1 MATIATT
8 GTSGER
14 GRRAGR
20 TALVAVLA
28 GLGLVLAGLVAPAS
42 ATRVEQPTL
51 VSEVPSIATPMV
63 REGTVQA
70 LAQVGD
76 VIVFGGTFTKV
87 ADRGRPD
94 TTYTGLAA
102 YDRRTSKLVPGF
114 VPQLNGE
121 VRALLAGPTPGT
133 VYAAGSFSRVNGT
146 VANRVVLLD
155 VMTGQRVA
163 AFRGTGINGPVNTLG
178 RVGNRLYIGGTF
190 TLVAGQ
196 THRGLAALNA
206 TSGFRDAAVTNSFTE
221 NHNYGRVA
229 GSSKSPVGVT
239 DLDITPDGTQMTA
252 IGNFRTV
259 DGLLRDQVV
268 VLDLTGS
275 GPVVRPDWS
284 TTNFT
289 HACYS
294 WAFDWWVRD
303 VDYSPDGSYFVIG
316 STGGGIN
323 DLCDDVAR
331 FETSARGTNVQ
342 PTWVASTGGD
352 SVYTVAATGPA
363 IYAGGHFRWF
373 NNPMA
378 NDRAGAGAVPRPGIA
393 ALDPDTGMP
402 LSWNPGR
409 HPRDK
414 GVFAM
419 LATDR
424 ELVLGTDTA
433 WFGHQEYFTPKLVS
447 IPLAG
452 GAAALTKATPA
463 LPGSLNAVRG
473 STSQPAVASRLLT
486 DAGTGAAL
494 PPPTLPGGVD
504 VRGAFVVDD
513 ELFVVGSD
521 GTMHRRA
528 YGDDGSIGATSEVVD
543 PYNDPYWST
552 VLTGL
557 RNNTETYRGISSGLG
572 NRLRTATSLFFHDDR
587 LYYTLSGSSQLYSRV
602 FEPGSGTSYPTEV
615 VVPGVSL
622 PSLSGGTY
630 AAGHLY
636 YAVASTGQLVRQ
648 PFDGRTVGTPVVVGG
663 PAVDGT
669 DWRAKALFVGNGAPR
684 TVDVAIGSAPA
695 VTAANH
701 TAWPLSGTAEAG
713 AAISVHVGAAVG
725 TATAATTALG
735 DGTWS
740 VGVDV
745 SGLPDGDLALTV
757 GATAPTGATSQ
768 ATATATKSTR
778 PGAPVI
784 TGSAGSTGTVSAQ
797 FDAPAE
803 TGGVPL
809 TGFEVTLVAPDGSS
823 STTALAP
830 EARSFSAEGLPLA
843 GTYTV
848 SVVALNPAGPG
859 PAASTTVSTRGE
871 ARLVFTPDRYA
882 VTAGEQVTF
891 TGTLTDRT
899 SGAPLAGRTVLV
911 YSRADNGTRV
921 RLDTGQVV
929 TAADGSWS
937 YQHAPTASLRYQAD
951 VLAADGYGF
960 VRSTLT
966 RVIEVR

>member
-1 MATIATT
+1 M
-8 GTSGER
+8 GS
-14 GRRAGR
+14 GRRRAA
-20 TALVAVLA
+20 ALVAALA
-28 GLGLVLAGLVAPAS
+28 GAGLLLAGLVAPS
-42 ATRVEQPTL
+42 AATPVQQPTL
-51 VSEVPSIATPMV
+51 VSTVPSLGTPMV

-102 YDRRTSKLVPGF
+102 YDRRTNRLVPGF

-121 VRALLAGPTPGT
+121 VRALLPGPTPGT
-133 VYAAGSFSRVNGT
+133 VYVGGAFSRVNDT

-155 VMTGQRVA
+155 VLTGQRVTT
-163 AFRGTGINGPVNTLG
+163 FKGTGVNGPVNTLG
-178 RVGNRLYIGGTF
+178 LVGNRLYIGGTF

-206 TSGFRDAAVTNSFTE
+206 TTGFRDAAVTNQFLE

-229 GSSKSPVGVT
+229 GSAKSPVGVT
-239 DLDITPDGTQMTA
+239 DLAITPDGTQMTA

-268 VLDLTGS
+268 VMDLTGPS
-275 GPVVRPDWS
+275 PVVRPDWS

-331 FETSARGTNVQ
+331 FETTDRGTNVQ

-378 NDRAGAGAVPRPGIA
+378 NDRAGAGAAPRPGIA

-402 LSWNPGR
+402 LAWNPGR

-433 WFGHQEYFTPKLVS
+433 WFGNQQYFTPKLVS

-452 GAAALTKATPA
+452 GASALPKRTPA

-473 STSQPAVASRLLT
+473 STSSPTVSSRLLT
-486 DAGTGAAL
+486 TAGVGAAMTS
-494 PPPTLPGGVD
+494 PTLPGGVD

-513 ELFVVGSD
+513 KLFLAGSD
-521 GTMHRRA
+521 GVMYRRGYDA
-528 YGDDGSIGATSEVVD
+528 NGVIGGTAEVVD

-557 RNNTETYRGISSGLG
+557 RSNTETYRGISSGLG
-572 NRLRTATSLFFHDDR
+572 SRLRTATSLFFLDDR

-602 FEPGSGTSYPTEV
+602 FEPGSGTSYPVEQ

-630 AAGHLY
+630 AGGHLY
-636 YAVASTGQLVRQ
+636 YAVSNGQLVRQ
-648 PFDGRTVGTPVVVGG
+648 AFDGRTLGTPVVVGG

-684 TVDVAIGSAPA
+684 AVDVALGSAPP

-701 TAWPLSGTAEAG
+701 TAWQVSGTADPG
-713 AAISVHVGAAVG
+713 AAVSVQVAAAVG
-725 TATAATTALG
+725 TATASTTALG
-735 DGTWS
+735 DGTWTVS
-740 VGVDV
+740 VDV
-745 SGLPDGDLALTV
+745 SALADGDLTLTV
-757 GATAPTGATSQ
+757 GATATTGATSQ
-768 ATATATKSTR
+768 ATATVTKTTR

-784 TGSAGSTGTVSAQ
+784 TGSSGATGSVAVQ
-797 FDAPAE
+797 FDAPAQ

-809 TGFEVTLVAPDGSS
+809 TGFEVTLTAPDGSS
-823 STTALAP
+823 SVTVLGAD
-830 EARSFSAEGLPLA
+830 ARSFSADGLPLA

-848 SVVALNPAGPG
+848 SVVALNQAGPG
-859 PAASTTVSTRGE
+859 PAATTTVSTRGE
-871 ARLVFTPDRYA
+871 ARVVFTPDRYS
-882 VTAGEQVTF
+882 VTSGEQVTF
-891 TGTLTDRT
+891 TGSLTDRT
-899 SGAPLAGRTVLV
+899 SGAALPGRTVLV
-911 YSRADNGTRV
+911 YSRADDGTRV
-921 RLDTGQVV
+921 RIDSGQVV
-929 TAADGSWS
+929 TAADGSWTFTF
-937 YQHAPTASLRYQAD
+937 APTASLRYQAD
-951 VLAADGYGF
+951 VQASDGYGF
-960 VRSTLT
+960 ARSTLT